1 MYNTMKTSKLISIAL
16 LSIAVACSKENVT
29 SDQGGSD
36 ANQYMAVNIAMPV
49 GASTKAPADNY
60 RDGTEA
66 ESTVNVNNSIF
77 LFYDAYGNYLTAG
90 TISATDGSV
99 DANGNLQLT
108 TNPSNYVEK
117 DSKAVIVLGPTKIRP
132 ALVLA
137 VLNYDKCNTLK
148 NLSLADVHAHVD
160 NNAISTDA
168 GKFTMTN
175 SVYVDGK
182 NVVKATPIAASSV
195 KETKEEALKSPVQI
209 YVEREVVKVNMK
221 AKDGLNKTADGK
233 VYFETADAE
242 YVLDGV
248 KVAARIV
255 VDGWAANAFNTTS
268 YLVKNVP
275 DSWIATNPF
284 ANWYDEAAK
293 RTFWAQDPNYSGSEN
308 EKYIFGRNP
317 EDEPGTY
324 KNVQYLSWKEATQ
337 NDVNSY
343 NYMYENTTD
352 KASAKVNGGELAN
365 VPTILIAAHVEMAQ
379 SGAGWKRPDL
389 YKFGGLFY
397 TYNSLKNYA
406 AEQIL
411 KNKLHWEYTTTEGTK
426 TASVNPDQ
434 INMELIANV
443 AVADNSGSVKVKIA
457 EVTAPAADA
466 KLMNADNTVIES
478 ANRAKAVED
487 ILNGETG
494 FNVAKNELVCYKDG
508 MCYYQVPIKHN
519 QAADDIAYG
528 TVRNHIYELTLSK
541 IARLGN
547 PVFNADEKLV
557 LIPGEEKNY
566 YVSAELKIL
575 KWRVVTQDVVI
586 E

>member
-1 MYNTMKTSKLISIAL
+1 MKTSKLISIAL

-36 ANQYMAVNIAMPV
+36 ANQYMAVNIAMPA
-49 GASTKAPADNY
+49 GTSTKAPSDY
-60 RDGTEA
+60 RDGSEA

-99 DANGNLQLT
+99 DANGNLKLT

-160 NNAISTDA
+160 NNAISTEA

-182 NVVKATPIAASSV
+182 NVVNATPISASSV
-195 KETKEEALKSPVQI
+195 KETKEDALKSPVQI
-209 YVEREVVKVNMK
+209 YVEREAVKVNMK
-221 AKDGLNKTADGK
+221 AKDGLNKTAEGK
-233 VYFETADAE
+233 IYFETANAE

-255 VDGWAANAFNTTS
+255 VDGWAVNAFNTTS

-275 DSWIATNPF
+275 ASWIATSPF
-284 ANWYDEAAK
+284 ANWYEEAAK
-293 RTFWAQDPNYSGSEN
+293 RTFWAQDPNYSGSED
-308 EKYIFGRNP
+308 YIFGRDP
-317 EDEPGTY
+317 KDEPGTY
-324 KNVQYLSWKEATQ
+324 KNVQYLSWNEATA
-337 NDVNSY
+337 NNVDSY
-343 NYMYENTTD
+343 SHMYENTAD

-365 VPTILIAAHVEMAQ
+365 VPTILIAAHVEMAKA
-379 SGAGWKRPDL
+379 GAAWENPDL

-397 TYNSLKNYA
+397 TNTSLKNYA

-411 KNKLHWEYTTTEGTK
+411 KNKIHWEYTTTEGTK
-426 TASVNPDQ
+426 TAAMLPDQ
-434 INMELIANV
+434 INIDFVANIV
-443 AVADNSGSVKVKIA
+443 DNSGSVKIKVTG
-457 EVTAPAADA
+457 VTAPAADA
-466 KLMNADNTVIES
+466 TLKNADNTVIES
-478 ANRAKAVED
+478 ANWSKAIED

-494 FNVAKNELVCYKDG
+494 FNVAKNELVCYKNG

-519 QAADDIAYG
+519 QAVDDVAYG

-541 IARLGN
+541 IAKLGN
-547 PVFNADEKLV
+547 PVFNPDEKLV

>member
-1 MYNTMKTSKLISIAL
+1 MKTGKLISIAL
-16 LSIAVACSKENVT
+16 LSLAVACSKENV
-29 SDQGGSD
+29 SSNQGGSD
-36 ANQYMAVNIAMPV
+36 ANQYMAVDIAMSV
-49 GASTKAPADNY
+49 GASTKAPAADY
-60 RDGTEA
+60 RDGSEA
-66 ESTVNVNNSIF
+66 ESTVNVKNSIF
-77 LFYDAYGNYLTAG
+77 LFYDAYGNFLTSG
-90 TISATDGSV
+90 VISATDGSV
-99 DANGNLQLT
+99 DENGNLKLT
-108 TNPSNYVEK
+108 TNLSGFVEK
-117 DSKAVIVLGPTKIRP
+117 ESKAVIVLGPTRLRP

-137 VLNYDKCNTLK
+137 VLNYDKCDALK
-148 NLSLADVHAHVD
+148 NLSLADAHAQVD
-160 NNAISTDA
+160 NNEISTEA

-182 NVVKATPIAASSV
+182 NVVNATPISASSV

-209 YVEREVVKVNMK
+209 YVEREVAKVNMK
-221 AKDGLNKTADGK
+221 AKDGLNKTAEGK
-233 VYFETADAE
+233 IYFETANAE

-255 VDGWAANAFNTTS
+255 VDGWAVNAFNTTS

-275 DSWIATNPF
+275 ASWIATNPF

-293 RTFWAQDPNYSGSEN
+293 RTFWAQDPNYSGSED
-308 EKYIFGRNP
+308 YIFGRDP
-317 EDEPGTY
+317 KDEPGTY
-324 KNVQYLSWKEATQ
+324 KNVQYLSWKEATL

-343 NYMYENTTD
+343 SYMYENTAD

-379 SGAGWKRPDL
+379 AGAAWKNPDL

-397 TYNSLKNYA
+397 TNTSLNNYA

-411 KNKLHWEYTTTEGTK
+411 KGKLHWEYTTAEGLK
-426 TASVNPDQ
+426 IASVLPDQ
-434 INMELIANV
+434 VNATFVAN
-443 AVADNSGSVKVKIA
+443 VADNSGSVKAKVA
-457 EVTAPAADA
+457 AVTAPAEGA
-466 KLMNADNTVIES
+466 KLMKEDNSVIES
-478 ANRAKAVED
+478 ADWAKTVED
-487 ILNGETG
+487 MLNGENG
-494 FNVAKNELVCYKDG
+494 FNIAKKELVCYKKG

-519 QAADDIAYG
+519 QTTDDVAYG

-541 IARLGN
+541 IAKIGN
-547 PVFNADEKLV
+547 PVFNPDEKLV

>member
-1 MYNTMKTSKLISIAL
+1 MKTSKLISIAL

-29 SDQGGSD
+29 PDQGGSD
-36 ANQYMAVNIAMPV
+36 ANQYMAVNIAMPG

-160 NNAISTDA
+160 NNAISTEA

-182 NVVKATPIAASSV
+182 NVVNATPISASSV
-195 KETKEEALKSPVQI
+195 KETKEDALKSPVQI
-209 YVEREVVKVNMK
+209 YVEREAVKVNMK
-221 AKDGLNKTADGK
+221 GKDGLNKTAEGK
-233 VYFETADAE
+233 IYFETANAE

-255 VDGWAANAFNTTS
+255 VDGWAVNAFNTTS

-275 DSWIATNPF
+275 ASWIATSPF
-284 ANWYDEAAK
+284 ANWYEEAAK
-293 RTFWAQDPNYSGSEN
+293 RTFWAQDPNYSGSED
-308 EKYIFGRNP
+308 YIFGRDP
-317 EDEPGTY
+317 KDEPGTY
-324 KNVQYLSWKEATQ
+324 KNVQYLSWNEATA
-337 NDVNSY
+337 NNVDSY
-343 NYMYENTTD
+343 SHMYENTAD

-365 VPTILIAAHVEMAQ
+365 VPTILIAAHVEMAKA
-379 SGAGWKRPDL
+379 GAAWENPDL

-397 TYNSLKNYA
+397 TNTSLKNYA

-411 KNKLHWEYTTTEGTK
+411 KNKLHWEYTTTEGAK
-426 TASVNPDQ
+426 TAAMLPDQ
-434 INMELIANV
+434 IKIDFVANIV
-443 AVADNSGSVKVKIA
+443 DNSGSVKIKVA
-457 EVTAPAADA
+457 GVTAPAADA
-466 KLMNADNTVIES
+466 TLKNADNTAIES
-478 ANRAKAVED
+478 ANWAKAVED

-494 FNVAKNELVCYKDG
+494 FNVAKNELVCYKNG

-519 QAADDIAYG
+519 QAVDAVAYG

-541 IARLGN
+541 IAKLGN
-547 PVFNADEKLV
+547 PVFNPNEKLV

>member
-1 MYNTMKTSKLISIAL
+1 MKTGKLISIAL
-16 LSIAVACSKENVT
+16 LSLAVACSKENV
-29 SDQGGSD
+29 SSNQGGSD
-36 ANQYMAVNIAMPV
+36 ANQYMAVDIAMSV
-49 GASTKAPADNY
+49 GASTKAPAADY
-60 RDGTEA
+60 RDGSEA
-66 ESTVNVNNSIF
+66 ESTVNVKNSIF
-77 LFYDAYGNYLTAG
+77 LFYDAYGNFLTSG
-90 TISATDGSV
+90 VISATDGSV
-99 DANGNLQLT
+99 DENGNLKLT
-108 TNPSNYVEK
+108 TNLSGFVEK
-117 DSKAVIVLGPTKIRP
+117 ESKAVIVLGPTRLRP

-137 VLNYDKCNTLK
+137 VLNYNKCDALK
-148 NLSLADVHAHVD
+148 NLSLADAHALVD
-160 NNAISTDA
+160 NNEISTEA

-182 NVVKATPIAASSV
+182 NVVNATPISASSV

-209 YVEREVVKVNMK
+209 YVEREVAKVNMK
-221 AKDGLNKTADGK
+221 AKDGLNKTAEGK
-233 VYFETADAE
+233 IYFETANAE

-255 VDGWAANAFNTTS
+255 VDGWAVNAFNTTS

-275 DSWIATNPF
+275 ASWIATNPF

-293 RTFWAQDPNYSGSEN
+293 RTFWAQDPNYSGSED
-308 EKYIFGRNP
+308 YIFGRDP
-317 EDEPGTY
+317 KDEPGTY
-324 KNVQYLSWKEATQ
+324 KNVQYLSWKEATL

-343 NYMYENTTD
+343 SYMYENTTD

-379 SGAGWKRPDL
+379 AGAAWKNPDL

-397 TYNSLKNYA
+397 TNTSLNNYA

-411 KNKLHWEYTTTEGTK
+411 KGKLHWEYTTAEGLK
-426 TASVNPDQ
+426 IASVLPDQ
-434 INMELIANV
+434 VNATFVAN
-443 AVADNSGSVKVKIA
+443 VADNSGSVKAKVA
-457 EVTAPAADA
+457 AVTAPAEGA
-466 KLMNADNTVIES
+466 KLMKEDNSVIES
-478 ANRAKAVED
+478 ADWAKTVED
-487 ILNGETG
+487 MLNGENG
-494 FNVAKNELVCYKDG
+494 FNIAKKELVCYKKG

-519 QAADDIAYG
+519 QTTDDVAYG

-541 IARLGN
+541 IAKIGN
-547 PVFNADEKLV
+547 PVFNPDEKLV

>member
-1 MYNTMKTSKLISIAL
+1 MKTSKLISIAL

-36 ANQYMAVNIAMPV
+36 ANQYMAVNIAMPA
-49 GASTKAPADNY
+49 GASTKADGDY
-60 RDGTEA
+60 RDGSEA

-99 DANGNLQLT
+99 DATGNLQLT

-117 DSKAVIVLGPTKIRP
+117 DSKAVIVLGPTRIRP

-160 NNAISTDA
+160 NNAISTEA

-182 NVVKATPIAASSV
+182 NVVNATPISASSV
-195 KETKEEALKSPVQI
+195 KETKEDALKSPVQI
-209 YVEREVVKVNMK
+209 YVEREAVKVNMK
-221 AKDGLNKTADGK
+221 GKDGLNKTAEGK
-233 VYFETADAE
+233 IYFETANAE

-255 VDGWAANAFNTTS
+255 VDGWAVNAFNTTS

-275 DSWIATNPF
+275 ASWIATNPF
-284 ANWYDEAAK
+284 ANWYEEAAK
-293 RTFWAQDPNYSGSEN
+293 RTFWAQDPNYSGSE
-308 EKYIFGRNP
+308 EYIFGRNP
-317 EDEPGTY
+317 KDEPGTY
-324 KNVQYLSWKEATQ
+324 KNVQYLSWNEATA
-337 NDVNSY
+337 NNVDSY
-343 NYMYENTTD
+343 NYMYENTAD

-379 SGAGWKRPDL
+379 DGATWKNPDL

-397 TYNSLKNYA
+397 TNTSLKNYA

-411 KNKLHWEYTTTEGTK
+411 KDKLHWEYTTTEGTK
-426 TASVNPDQ
+426 TASISPDQ
-434 INMELIANV
+434 INIDFVANIA
-443 AVADNSGSVKVKIA
+443 ADNSGSVKVKVA

-466 KLMNADNTVIES
+466 QLKKADNTVIES
-478 ANRAKAVED
+478 ANWSTAVEE

-494 FNVAKNELVCYKDG
+494 FNVAKNELVCYKEG
-508 MCYYQVPIKHN
+508 KCYYQVPIKHH
-519 QAADDIAYG
+519 QAVDDVAYG

-541 IARLGN
+541 IAKLGQ

>member
-1 MYNTMKTSKLISIAL
+1 MKTSKLISIAL

-29 SDQGGSD
+29 PDQGGSD

-49 GASTKAPADNY
+49 DASTKAAGDY

-90 TISATDGSV
+90 TISAADGSV

-160 NNAISTDA
+160 NNAISTEA

-182 NVVKATPIAASSV
+182 NVVNATPISASSV
-195 KETKEEALKSPVQI
+195 KETKEDALKSPVQI
-209 YVEREVVKVNMK
+209 YVEREAVKVNMK
-221 AKDGLNKTADGK
+221 AKDGLNKTAEGK
-233 VYFETADAE
+233 IYFETANAE

-255 VDGWAANAFNTTS
+255 VDGWAVNAFNTTS

-275 DSWIATNPF
+275 ASWIATSPF
-284 ANWYDEAAK
+284 ANWYEEAAK
-293 RTFWAQDPNYSGSEN
+293 RTFWAQDPNYSGSED
-308 EKYIFGRNP
+308 YIFGRDP
-317 EDEPGTY
+317 KDEPGTY
-324 KNVQYLSWKEATQ
+324 KNVQYLSWNEATA
-337 NDVNSY
+337 NNVDSY
-343 NYMYENTTD
+343 SHMYENTAD

-365 VPTILIAAHVEMAQ
+365 VPTILIAAHVEMAKA
-379 SGAGWKRPDL
+379 GAAWENPDL

-397 TYNSLKNYA
+397 TNTSLKNYA

-411 KNKLHWEYTTTEGTK
+411 KNKLHWEYTTTEGAK
-426 TASVNPDQ
+426 TAAMLPDQ
-434 INMELIANV
+434 IDIDFVANIV
-443 AVADNSGSVKVKIA
+443 DNSGSVKIKVA
-457 EVTAPAADA
+457 GVTAPAADA
-466 KLMNADNTVIES
+466 TLKNADNTVIES
-478 ANRAKAVED
+478 ANWAKAVED

-494 FNVAKNELVCYKDG
+494 FNVAKNELVCYKNG

-519 QAADDIAYG
+519 QAVDDVAYG

-541 IARLGN
+541 IAKLGN
-547 PVFNADEKLV
+547 PVFNPNEKLV

>member
-1 MYNTMKTSKLISIAL
+1 MKTSKLISIAL

-36 ANQYMAVNIAMPV
+36 ANQYMAVNLAMSV
-49 GASTKAPADNY
+49 GASTKAPSDY
-60 RDGTEA
+60 RDGSEA

-99 DANGNLQLT
+99 DANGNLTLT

-117 DSKAVIVLGPTKIRP
+117 DSKAVIVLGPTRIRP

-137 VLNYDKCNTLK
+137 VLNYDKCNDLK
-148 NLSLADVHAHVD
+148 SLSLADVHAHVD

-182 NVVKATPIAASSV
+182 NVVNATPISASSV
-195 KETKEEALKSPVQI
+195 KETKEDALKSPVQI
-209 YVEREVVKVNMK
+209 YVEREAVKVNMK
-221 AKDGLNKTADGK
+221 GKDGLNKTAEGK
-233 VYFETADAE
+233 IYFETANAE

-255 VDGWAANAFNTTS
+255 VDGWAVNAFNTTS

-275 DSWIATNPF
+275 ASWIATNPF

-293 RTFWAQDPNYSGSEN
+293 RTFWAQDPNYSGSED
-308 EKYIFGRNP
+308 YIFGRDP
-317 EDEPGTY
+317 KDEPGTY
-324 KNVQYLSWKEATQ
+324 KNVQYLSWKEATL

-343 NYMYENTTD
+343 SYMYENTAD
-352 KASAKVNGGELAN
+352 KASAKVNGGERAN

-379 SGAGWKRPDL
+379 AGAAWKNPDL

-397 TYNSLKNYA
+397 TNTSLKNYA

-411 KNKLHWEYTTTEGTK
+411 KNKLHWKYTTTEGTK
-426 TASVNPDQ
+426 TASISPDQ
-434 INMELIANV
+434 INIDFVANNV
-443 AVADNSGSVKVKIA
+443 DNSGSVKVKVA
-457 EVTAPAADA
+457 SVTAPAADA
-466 KLMNADNTVIES
+466 QLKKADDTVIET
-478 ANRAKAVED
+478 ANWATAVED

-494 FNVAKNELVCYKDG
+494 FNVAKNELVCYKNG

-519 QAADDIAYG
+519 QAVDDVAYG

-541 IARLGN
+541 IAKLGN